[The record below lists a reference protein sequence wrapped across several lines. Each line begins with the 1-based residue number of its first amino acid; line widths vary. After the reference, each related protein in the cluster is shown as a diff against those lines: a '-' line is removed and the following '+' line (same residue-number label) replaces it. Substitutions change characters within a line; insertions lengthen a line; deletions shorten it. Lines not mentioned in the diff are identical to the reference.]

1 MDTARQEIRAMV
13 RGGYAIQKLRI
24 QAGNRIV
31 ANFKVKLGQEPGK
44 SEEILDTEGKKILK
58 DIRASYKKITDGV
71 KSFPRIA
78 TFKGDGV
85 ISSYTELCLT
95 AQYES
100 LATMEKEQFTR
111 LAKIV
116 GEFAIWNTFL
126 HEVKGVG
133 PAMAGVLLSEID
145 ISVAKYPSSLWAYA
159 GLDVAGDGRGR
170 SKKKEHLVEVEY
182 KNAKGEM
189 DTRMSITFN
198 PFLKTKLMGVLA
210 GSFIKTS
217 RYYTAGQILQMDET
231 NKSERKKV
239 KPEGSCKSPY
249 TEIYYEYKHRLECDP
264 KHDEKSKGHR
274 DTMAKRYMIKMFLV
288 DLHMNWRGIEGYP
301 VTAPYSEGKLGIV
314 HSK

>member
-1 MDTARQEIRAMV
+1 MV

-24 QAGNRIV
+24 QTGNRIV

-44 SEEILDTEGKKILK
+44 SEAILDAEGVRILK

-71 KSFPRIA
+71 KSFPRMS

-100 LATMEKEQFTR
+100 LTTMEKEQFAR

-116 GEFAIWNTFL
+116 GEFAIWKVFL
-126 HEVKGVG
+126 HEVRGVG

-159 GLDVAGDGRGR
+159 GLDVAEDGRGR

-210 GSFIKTS
+210 GSFIRCGENK
-217 RYYTAGQILQMDET
+217 YEQIY
-231 NKSERKKV
+231 R
-239 KPEGSCKSPY
+239 G
-249 TEIYYEYKHRLECDP
+249 YKHRLECDSR
-264 KHDEKSKGHR
+264 HDEKSKGHR

-301 VTAPYSEGKLGIV
+301 VTVPYSEGKLGMV